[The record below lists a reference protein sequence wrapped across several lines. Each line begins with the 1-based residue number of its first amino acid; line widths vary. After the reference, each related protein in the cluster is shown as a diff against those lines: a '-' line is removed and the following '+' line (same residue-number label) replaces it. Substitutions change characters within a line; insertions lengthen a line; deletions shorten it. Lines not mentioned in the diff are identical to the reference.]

1 MEESAEAI
9 VPGQEEREGPNFLC
23 AGRIRPDDSM
33 DVES

>member
-9 VPGQEEREGPNFLC
+9 VPDQVDREGPNFLR
-23 AGRIRPDDSM
+23 AGRFRPDDSM